1 MKHVIIFLF
10 LIGTAGLSYAES
22 DSAVSIDPF
31 MIKLHQ
37 TLSVDSLDVEFL
49 EIDDS
54 RCPSDVTC
62 IWEGRTSVTLRI
74 YNQTQYHTIILTN
87 ETPTLHVDSYE
98 ITLID
103 VLPYPVSTE
112 DITEE
117 YVVTIGISKITNE
130 ILPPLK
136 QSKNG
141 ISPDLVDCKPSLVLI
156 IKNNDGS
163 PACVK
168 PETKAKLFERGW
180 TTDPL

>member
-1 MKHVIIFLF
+1 MKYTIFLLL
-10 LIGTAGLSYAES
+10 LIGTVGFSYAES
-22 DSAVSIDPF
+22 DSVVSMDHF

-62 IWEGRTSVTLRI
+62 IWEGRVSVTLRI
-74 YNQTQYHTIILTN
+74 YNQTQYQTIILTN
-87 ETPTLHVDSYE
+87 EYPTFHVDSYD

-103 VLPYPVSTE
+103 VLPYPISTK

-117 YVVTIGISKITNE
+117 YVITIGISKITNE
-130 ILPPLK
+130 ILSPLK
-136 QSKNG
+136 QSKSG
-141 ISPDLVDCKPSLVLI
+141 ISPDMVDCKPMLVLI
-156 IKNNDGS
+156 IKNSDGS

-168 PETKAKLFERGW
+168 PETKTQLFERGW